1 MGDAGARPP
10 LPFPA
15 VLPRRF
21 RARTHRVVNAAI
33 QTGWAK
39 LRYAGA
45 IAPGTDAADA
55 FGSFGKGSVIAFPT
69 AVLYGESHI
78 HIGVGTM
85 ISTWCTIAAG
95 YSPEQDTVPERALVI
110 GDRCVI
116 GLRSGIVA
124 HESIE
129 IGDDVWFGQDVY
141 VTDANHGYSDPAT
154 PIGRQ
159 LGPHDAV
166 RIGSG
171 TWIGHGAV
179 ILPGTTLG
187 RNVVVAAGSV
197 VRGDVPDHSVIGG
210 VPAKVIRRHVPG
222 VGWERPDGG
231 GEVKDETPTIAPE
244 DLADRLD
251 ELEAELAEKA
261 VAHGRSGTNS

>member
-1 MGDAGARPP
+1 M
-10 LPFPA
+10 
-15 VLPRRF
+15 
-21 RARTHRVVNAAI
+21 VNSVI
-33 QTGWAK
+33 QAGWAR
-39 LRYAGA
+39 LRYTGA
-45 IAPGTDAADA
+45 IAPGTNAADG
-55 FGSFGKGSVIAFPT
+55 FGSFGEGSVIAFPT
-69 AVLYGESHI
+69 GVLYGEKQI
-78 HIGVGTM
+78 HIGTGTM
-85 ISTWCTIAAG
+85 ISTWCTLAAG
-95 YSPEQDTVPERALVI
+95 YSPDQTTVPARALVI

-141 VTDANHGYSDPAT
+141 VTDANHGYQDPNT

-159 LGPHDAV
+159 LGPHDPV

-179 ILPGTTLG
+179 VLPGTTIG

-197 VRGDVPDHSVIGG
+197 VRGDIPDHAVIGG
-210 VPAKVIRRHVPG
+210 VPAKVIRRYVPD

-231 GEVKDETPTIAPE
+231 DRKALAETIEPG
-244 DLADRLD
+244 
-251 ELEAELAEKA
+251 ELAERLAELEKLGGI
-261 VAHGRSGTNS
+261 VPMPPRSMSNEGARS